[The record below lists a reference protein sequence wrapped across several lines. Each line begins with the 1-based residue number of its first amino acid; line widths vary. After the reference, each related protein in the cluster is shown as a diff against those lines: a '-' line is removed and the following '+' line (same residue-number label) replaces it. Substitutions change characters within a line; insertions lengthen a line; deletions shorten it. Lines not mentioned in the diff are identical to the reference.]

1 VPRLGD
7 LTPFGPK
14 KKKNLYLLLLLLLLL
29 FKRGYT
35 EDLEMESWDKN
46 PEEI

>member
-14 KKKNLYLLLLLLLLL
+14 KKKLIFIIVVAVVVIQERIY
-29 FKRGYT
+29 RRIRDGI
-35 EDLEMESWDKN
+35 MG
-46 PEEI
+46 